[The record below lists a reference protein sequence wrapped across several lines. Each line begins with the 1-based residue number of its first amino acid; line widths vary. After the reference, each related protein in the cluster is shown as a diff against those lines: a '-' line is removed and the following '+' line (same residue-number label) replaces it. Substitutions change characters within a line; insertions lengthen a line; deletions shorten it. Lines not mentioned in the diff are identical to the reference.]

1 MKDITFNELK
11 SLVSK
16 TSRYEIEDMGFA
28 DEDAFFQ
35 GANDRVAYLKDFFSE
50 IYFLEGKNEEITYKK
65 SNGYFSCF
73 KFDPIEIPVNDE
85 ELIKIRD
92 SVYDRGG
99 DPNRIVLGIYELFE
113 KPDYSKPNHQS
124 RTENMLASFFVK
136 S

>member
-16 TSRYEIEDMGFA
+16 TPQYIMEDMGFA
-28 DEDAFFQ
+28 DEEAFFQ
-35 GANDRVAYLKDFFSE
+35 AANDRVAHLRDFFSE
-50 IYFLEGKNEEITYKK
+50 VYFLEEKDEEITYTR
-65 SNGYFSCF
+65 SNGHTSCF

-92 SVYDRGG
+92 NIYDRGG
-99 DPNRIVLGIYELFE
+99 DPNHIVLGIYELFE
-113 KPDYSKPNHQS
+113 KPDYGTPNRQS

-136 S
+136 G